1 MKRLMD
7 EKTEDMIIDFL
18 LKQAAINEL
27 TISHIQKIADKT
39 IQYMKDNAVLK
50 EKVESLVDGKLSM
63 NNKKIRRSDTD
74 KQTNDD

>member
-1 MKRLMD
+1 MKRLID
-7 EKTEDMIIDFL
+7 EKTEDMIIEFL

-27 TISHIQKIADKT
+27 TISHIQEIADKT

-63 NNKKIRRSDTD
+63 NNQKIRRSDTD
-74 KQTNDD
+74 KQSQ

>member
-1 MKRLMD
+1 MKRLID

>member
-50 EKVESLVDGKLSM
+50 EKVESLADGKLSM

-74 KQTNDD
+74 KQSQ

>member
-63 NNKKIRRSDTD
+63 NNKKIRRSDTY
-74 KQTNDD
+74 KQSQ

>member
-74 KQTNDD
+74 KQSQ